1 VTRRGSNLLVWAVTI
16 LGIVFVSVQAWGG
29 KPVTATSVIDLVV
42 LALPFAGIYALAASG
57 LVVVYT
63 TTGIFNFAQGA
74 IGMLM
79 AYVYWQMTDPV
90 DGWGLPPWLCLLVVV
105 FVIAPLFGVLLD
117 RLIMR
122 HLQGKPLVVQLMV
135 TVGMMFAIIALAGM
149 IWNQNNS
156 HSLPFL
162 FQGVGDGGV
171 NMHSL
176 HHVFPWYHG
185 DLLLTWHRLAVV
197 LVAVAVAIGMRVLL
211 FGTRL
216 GIAMRAVVDNR
227 DLAALGGA
235 RASVLSS
242 TSWAIGC
249 MLAALAVI
257 LIAPE
262 VADMSTATLSF
273 LVITAFSAAV
283 VGRLRSLPLTYLGA
297 FILALVS
304 RYFVLFL
311 SFSGRWLKV
320 DDTLPTIMLLI
331 VLLLLPR
338 AKLEFGRIGA
348 VRRIERV
355 SSVRDCGDAPA

>member
-16 LGIVFVSVQAWGG
+16 LGIVFVSVQAWGQAG
-29 KPVTATSVIDLVV
+29 HGHSVIDLVV
-42 LALPFAGIYALAASG
+42 LVTVRGHLRAGCQWPRRRLHDHRN
-57 LVVVYT
+57 LQ
-63 TTGIFNFAQGA
+63 FAQGA

-90 DGWGLPPWLCLLVVV
+90 DGWVSPPWLCLLVVV

-176 HHVFPWYHG
+176 HHVIPWYHG
-185 DLLLTWHRLAVV
+185 DLLLTWHRLTVV

-211 FGTRL
+211 FGTHWASRC
-216 GIAMRAVVDNR
+216 AVVDNR
-227 DLAALGGA
+227 DLRHSAV

-242 TSWAIGC
+242 TSGR
-249 MLAALAVI
+249 
-257 LIAPE
+257 
-262 VADMSTATLSF
+262 
-273 LVITAFSAAV
+273 SAACS
-283 VGRLRSLPLTYLGA
+283 RRS
-297 FILALVS
+297 
-304 RYFVLFL
+304 R
-311 SFSGRWLKV
+311 
-320 DDTLPTIMLLI
+320 
-331 VLLLLPR
+331 
-338 AKLEFGRIGA
+338 
-348 VRRIERV
+348 
-355 SSVRDCGDAPA
+355 

>member
-1 VTRRGSNLLVWAVTI
+1 MTRRGSNLLVWAVTI
-16 LGIVFVSVQAWGG
+16 VGIVFVSVQAWGG

-90 DGWGLPPWLCLLVVV
+90 DGWGLPTWLCLLLVV

-171 NMHSL
+171 NMHS
-176 HHVFPWYHG
+176 
-185 DLLLTWHRLAVV
+185 
-197 LVAVAVAIGMRVLL
+197 
-211 FGTRL
+211 
-216 GIAMRAVVDNR
+216 
-227 DLAALGGA
+227 
-235 RASVLSS
+235 
-242 TSWAIGC
+242 
-249 MLAALAVI
+249 
-257 LIAPE
+257 
-262 VADMSTATLSF
+262 
-273 LVITAFSAAV
+273 
-283 VGRLRSLPLTYLGA
+283 
-297 FILALVS
+297 
-304 RYFVLFL
+304 
-311 SFSGRWLKV
+311 
-320 DDTLPTIMLLI
+320 
-331 VLLLLPR
+331 
-338 AKLEFGRIGA
+338 
-348 VRRIERV
+348 
-355 SSVRDCGDAPA
+355 